1 LTVALVC
8 ALVAPLKHCLGA
20 HPRKHALRVHVA
32 LGQMLARLA
41 VHSAAPASS
50 TASRAGGVVAL
61 ETALARSQLCI
72 TRLSD

>member
-20 HPRKHALRVHVA
+20 HPRKHLRVHVA

-41 VHSAAPASS
+41 VDSAAPASS